1 MNWKQDTDYVEIV
14 KDLLADESVKKLKKY
29 TQHHFSNR
37 LDHSIYVSYM
47 SYLIA
52 KRLGAD
58 YVATARAGLLHDLF
72 YYDWRV
78 TKFKEG
84 SHSYVHP
91 RIALANAKKITT
103 ISKKEEDIIVK
114 HMFGA
119 TIAPP
124 KYIESWIV
132 SVVDDFAAVHEYLIP
147 ELLFTYFRI
156 NIKLENK
163 KRKNILKKHY
173 NFNIK

>member
-1 MNWKQDTDYVEIV
+1 MNWNQDKDYLLIV
-14 KDLLADESVKKLKKY
+14 KDLLDNESVQKLKKY

-37 LDHSIYVSYM
+37 LDHSIHVSYM

-52 KRLGAD
+52 KKIGAD

-84 SHSYVHP
+84 SHAYVHP

-103 ISKKEEDIIVK
+103 ISEKEEDIIVK

-132 SVVDDFAAVHEYLIP
+132 SIVDDFAAVHEYLIP
-147 ELLFTYFRI
+147 ELLFIYFRI
-156 NIKLENK
+156 NIKLEKNNK
-163 KRKNILKKHY
+163 KSL
-173 NFNIK
+173 